1 MKREKD
7 EADRIL
13 TVNQAPRRKVR
24 AALCSVVIS
33 AALGVSGCA
42 SIKQAPGIE
51 KLFGEDNPELAG
63 DPTAQAGIEYEI
75 AVKGLGVGENPD
87 ETAENLRML
96 EIVKSQARVYKLQ
109 EKPPPSV
116 ALLKRRASADVALV
130 ERALKS
136 EGYYEGTAVIT
147 VDGEEKQIPG
157 TDAAAKAEIK
167 AETLAKAV
175 EESQEPQPVFGDIA
189 DPETPPIVNI
199 FVRKGPRY
207 SLARQGV
214 VIEPAIAADVTERVQ
229 EAAAINV
236 GGPAQGR
243 AVVDA
248 EQAALGALNR
258 IGRPY
263 AKKGKRRAEANFDF
277 DTLDI
282 VTTLD
287 PGPYTV
293 YGDTTITGLR
303 EVEERYIRDFITWKK
318 GEPISRGV
326 LRDAQRELAGT
337 ALFDSITVEIPSSPP
352 AEFPEGET
360 FVAPILITAEE
371 GKHRTISGGISYSTS
386 DGPGVTAKWQ
396 HRNLFGQ
403 NEQITAET
411 EIDLDRQSVGVTYVK
426 PRYGKSTRDLIGG
439 VEVFREEDEAFDVT
453 GITATLGI
461 EEQINE
467 HLKGSIGLGLEAA
480 RTKENGETR
489 DSYLIGIPM
498 TLAYDDTNNLLDP
511 TEGIRASA
519 AVAPWGGF
527 FDEREAGFVI
537 VDLNGSTY
545 IPFDRDKNY
554 VLAVRARTAAVF
566 AESRDRVPANRRL
579 YSGGGGSV
587 RGFENRFV
595 GPLDDEDDPLGGLSA
610 AELGVELRARFGS
623 FGVVPFVDAGLVS
636 EELFSEFD
644 QIRYGAGLGLRYY
657 SPVGPIRLDVAVPIN
672 PRDRDPAF
680 QFYISIGQAF

>member
-1 MKREKD
+1 MT
-7 EADRIL
+7 I
-13 TVNQAPRRKVR
+13 NQAQRRTVR
-24 AALCSVVIS
+24 AALCV
-33 AALGVSGCA
+33 AALGITFGIGGCS
-42 SIKQAPGIE
+42 SISDVPGYN

-63 DPTAQAGIEYEI
+63 DPTAQAGIDYEI
-75 AVKGLGVGENPD
+75 AVQGLGVGENPD

-116 ALLKRRASADVALV
+116 ALLKRRAAADVALV

-136 EGYYEGTAVIT
+136 EGYYEGSAVIS
-147 VDGEEKQIPG
+147 VDGEKKSIPG

-167 AETLAKAV
+167 AEALAAAIA
-175 EESQEPQPVFGDIA
+175 ESGETEPVFADIA
-189 DPETPPIVNI
+189 DPDTPPVVNI

-214 VIEPAIAADVTERVQ
+214 VIDPAVAPEVTERVQ
-229 EAAAINV
+229 EAAAKNV

-263 AKKGKRRAEANFDF
+263 AKKGKRRAEANFDY
-277 DTLDI
+277 DTLDVI
-282 VTTLD
+282 TALE

-293 YGDTTITGLR
+293 YGDTQVVGLR
-303 EVEERYIRDFITWKK
+303 EVEEKYIRDFITWKK

-326 LRDAQRELAGT
+326 LRDAQRQLAGT
-337 ALFDSITVEIPSSPP
+337 ALFDSVTVEIPSQPP
-352 AEFPEGET
+352 ADLPEGEP

-371 GKHRTISGGISYSTS
+371 SKHRTISGGISYSTS

-403 NEQITAET
+403 NEKLTAET
-411 EIDLDRQSVGVTYVK
+411 EIDLDKQTIGLSYVK
-426 PRYGKSTRDLIGG
+426 PRFGKSSRDLIGD
-439 VEVFREEDEAFDVT
+439 VELFHEEDEAFDVT
-453 GITATLGI
+453 GITATIGI
-461 EEQINE
+461 EEQINRY
-467 HLKGSIGLGLEAA
+467 LKGSIGLGLEAA
-480 RTKENGETR
+480 RTKENGISR
-489 DSYLIGIPM
+489 DSYLVGIPA
-498 TLAYDDTNNLLDP
+498 TLSYDDTDNLLDA

-545 IPFDRDKNY
+545 IPFDRNKKY
-554 VLAVRARTAAVF
+554 VLAARARTAAIF
-566 AESRDRVPANRRL
+566 AESRDRIPANRRL
-579 YSGGGGSV
+579 YAGGGGSV

-595 GPLDDEDDPLGGLSA
+595 GPLDAEDDPLGGLAA
-610 AELGVELRARFGS
+610 AELGVEMRVRFGS
-623 FGVVPFVDAGLVS
+623 FGVVPFVDAGIVS

-644 QIRYGAGLGLRYY
+644 QVRYAAGLGLRYY
-657 SPVGPIRLDVAVPIN
+657 SPVGPIRLDVAFPIN